1 MKSFAI
7 ILLTALHLLTA
18 GGCDHCPPLA
28 PGTSGVEVRVLAE
41 RKRGLHEKFSGSS
54 TDYVGT
60 GSPRSYEPVDYDD
73 LPGVVVW
80 LEPIGNS
87 TTAPASAQETTIPFD
102 RHGRIGD
109 RGTPGVAVGSRL
121 VFQNQGNGPQSL
133 YSVSDGNEF
142 DLGTI
147 LPGQQAECVVRS
159 PGVIEVLSDSATEP
173 VARLYATPSP
183 WLRTM
188 RSSETACI
196 SGMPPGDYRIAC
208 WHERLPGSQQVISL
222 SAGKR
227 SKVSLT
233 VSVNLLPSPP

>member
-1 MKSFAI
+1 MNRLGI

-28 PGTSGVEVRVLAE
+28 PGTSGVEVRVLAQ
-41 RKRGLHEKFSGSS
+41 RKLGLHEQWSSSS
-54 TDYVGT
+54 TDYGGT

-73 LPGVVVW
+73 LPGIVVW

-87 TTAPASAQETTIPFD
+87 PSAPPPAPEATVPFD

-109 RGTPGVAVGSRL
+109 RGTQGVAVGSRL
-121 VFQNQGNGPQSL
+121 VFQNQGNGPQSV

-147 LPGQQAECVVRS
+147 LPGQQAECGVRA
-159 PGVIEVLSDSATEP
+159 PGVIEVLSESATEP
-173 VARLYATPSP
+173 ISRLYATPSP

-196 SGMPPGDYRIAC
+196 SGLPPGNYRIAC
-208 WHERLPGSQQVISL
+208 WHERLPGSQQVITL
-222 SAGKR
+222 SPGKR
-227 SKVSLT
+227 SKVTLV